1 MVLADPA
8 DQVARLKLHCPVLA
22 VDSLS
27 FRDALFE
34 FLLWLLERLELFEG
48 NVVDLA

>member
-8 DQVARLKLHCPVLA
+8 DYVARLKLHRPVLT

-34 FLLWLLERLELFEG
+34 FLFWFLERFELLEG
-48 NVVDLA
+48 DVADLA